1 MLLVIA
7 FFLHGTGMKDKK
19 DDLLKAIQEAQ
30 KSKRGIWSLGEQ
42 RVSAAEQKRT
52 NVEVKSMNIS

>member
-1 MLLVIA
+1 
-7 FFLHGTGMKDKK
+7 MKDKK

-52 NVEVKSMNIS
+52 NVEVKSMNVS